1 MIKFPDGEDRLLLR
15 CSEGYGP
22 GPAFFGRPKPGGG
35 PSQTFERGPEN
46 LRVLFSKFEGRSKA
60 RAWNL

>member
-22 GPAFFGRPKPGGG
+22 GPAFFGRPEPD
-35 PSQTFERGPEN
+35 F
-46 LRVLFSKFEGRSKA
+46 
-60 RAWNL
+60 

>member
-1 MIKFPDGEDRLLLR
+1 MVKIACYFVVVRGMGL
-15 CSEGYGP
+15 GP
-22 GPAFFGRPKPGGG
+22 HFLEG

-46 LRVLFSKFEGRSKA
+46 LRVLFSKFEGWSKA